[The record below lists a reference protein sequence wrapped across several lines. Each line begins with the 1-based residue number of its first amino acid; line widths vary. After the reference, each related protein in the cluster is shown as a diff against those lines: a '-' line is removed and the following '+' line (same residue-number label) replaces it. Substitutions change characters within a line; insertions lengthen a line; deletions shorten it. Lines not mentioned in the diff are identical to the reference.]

1 MRADRV
7 TSPRHPVL
15 LFCPAV
21 PLWRHAGGL
30 LLDRKFHEGLREYL
44 RLWPGRIRLAMRV
57 IDVDRWPSFGAVRI
71 ADPAEDFDLVQLAD
85 NGSVRREH
93 LDGVD
98 VVLASADSHRNLR
111 IARLCRANGVPCVH
125 DIEYTLR
132 TRLQMVRAEQ
142 GRGWARARSLAWL
155 VLNEFRL
162 RRALG
167 AATSIQANG
176 LPAFQWYAQRKPG
189 SMVYFDNRM
198 TTSNCVA
205 DAGLEQRLQH
215 LASGAPLRLAFSGR
229 LIRAKGADDLV
240 SVARHLR
247 ALGVRFELHI
257 FGTGEL
263 EPQLAAAVAADALE
277 GEVRLHGA
285 VDFEHDLLPFI
296 RSRIDV
302 FVCCHRQGDPS
313 CTYLETYGCG
323 VPIAGYA
330 NEAHRSMLGHRDVG
344 WQVPMGDARG
354 LAELICRLDSERALV
369 ANKSR
374 SALAFARE
382 NLSDRIFAQRMA
394 HCLAVASSFDALTPG
409 AVPA

>member
-1 MRADRV
+1 
-7 TSPRHPVL
+7 VL

-21 PLWRHAGGL
+21 PLWRHAGEL
-30 LLDRKFHEGLREYL
+30 LLDRKFHDGFQSYL
-44 RLWPGRIRLAMRV
+44 RLWPGRMRLAMRV

-71 ADPAEDFDLVQLAD
+71 ADSPADFDLIVLPD
-85 NGSVRREH
+85 DGSVAHEH

-98 VVLASADSHRNLR
+98 VVLASADSHRNLD
-111 IARLCRANGVPCVH
+111 IARLCRASGVPCVH

-132 TRLQMVRAEQ
+132 TRLQMVRAER

-189 SMVYFDNRM
+189 SMVYFDNRL
-198 TTSNCVA
+198 TTANCVT
-205 DAGLEQRLQH
+205 DAGLEQRLRH

-229 LIRAKGADDLV
+229 LIRAKGADDLL
-240 SVARHLR
+240 SVAGHLR

-263 EPQLAAAVAADALE
+263 EPQLSAAIAAGTLE
-277 GEVRLHGA
+277 GQVRLHGA
-285 VDFEHDLLPFI
+285 VDFENDLLPFI

-344 WQVPMGDARG
+344 WRVPLGDARG
-354 LAELICRLDSERALV
+354 LAELIRRLDSDRAPI
-369 ANKSR
+369 AKKSR
-374 SALAFARE
+374 AALAFARE

-394 HCLAVASSFDALTPG
+394 HCLAVASSDEALTPDV
-409 AVPA
+409 VPA

>member
-1 MRADRV
+1 MRAGRV
-7 TSPRHPVL
+7 ASQRCPVL

-30 LLDRKFHEGLREYL
+30 LLDRKFHDGFQSYR
-44 RLWPGRIRLAMRV
+44 RLWPGRTRLAMRV
-57 IDVDRWPSFGAVRI
+57 IDVDDWPSFGAVRV
-71 ADPAEDFDLVQLAD
+71 ADAPADFDLIVLSD
-85 NGSVRREH
+85 HGSVVREH
-93 LDGVD
+93 LEGVD
-98 VVLASADSHRNLR
+98 VVLASADAHRNLD
-111 IARLCRANGVPCVH
+111 IAHLCLEHGVPCIH

-132 TRLQMVRAEQ
+132 TRFQMVRAEQ
-142 GRGWARARSLAWL
+142 SHWWARSRSLAWL
-155 VLNEFRL
+155 ALNEFRL

-176 LPAFQWYAQRKPG
+176 LPAYRRYAQGKPG

-198 TTSNCVA
+198 TTANCVT
-205 DAGLEQRLQH
+205 DAALEERLGR
-215 LASGAPLRLAFSGR
+215 LASGAPLQLAFSGR

-247 ALGVRFELHI
+247 VFGTRFELHI

-263 EPQLAAAVAADALE
+263 EPQLRAAIAADALD
-277 GEVRLHGA
+277 GQVRLHGA
-285 VDFEHDLLPFI
+285 VDFESDLLPFI
-296 RSRIDV
+296 RCNIDV

-330 NEAHRSMLGHRDVG
+330 NEAHRSMIGHRDVG

-354 LAELICRLDSERALV
+354 LAELIFRLDTARDQIAR
-369 ANKSR
+369 KSR
-374 SALAFARE
+374 TALAFARD

-394 HCLAVASSFDALTPG
+394 HCLAITFPVESTEG
-409 AVPA
+409 AVAA